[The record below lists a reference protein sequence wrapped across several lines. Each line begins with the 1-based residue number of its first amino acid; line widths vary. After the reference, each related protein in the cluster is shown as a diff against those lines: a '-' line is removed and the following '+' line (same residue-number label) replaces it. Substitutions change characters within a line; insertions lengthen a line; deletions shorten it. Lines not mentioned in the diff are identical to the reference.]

1 MIQDLPFLPD
11 VEAEVLIVEELTSSK
26 EYDINNQYVKQEQ
39 QQNMEEEIS
48 FFKDLNKE
56 DISDDED
63 DNQEPQKFFNDIEE
77 IGSFLENISIQ
88 LNSS

>member
-1 MIQDLPFLPD
+1 LIQDLPFLPD